1 MQRREFISYRQCGCS
16 RRARSSVIGSINA
29 GSAVQW
35 AHLVAAFR
43 KGLQEVG
50 YTDGQN
56 VDIEYRW
63 AEGNY
68 DRLPTMVADL
78 VRRRVNV
85 IRLGW
90 YFYRPGRKETT
101 ATIPIVFT
109 NGGDPVKSGLV
120 NSLNRPGGNIT
131 GVGSFILVTGS
142 KRPGVLHELVHPIRV
157 AAVTNPG
164 NPSSDIETKDLQ
176 SAAKICSQQLPV
188 LDTHSELLRTAW
200 SGPQIKRGTN
210 CSRSAPAGG

>member
-43 KGLQEVG
+43 KG
-50 YTDGQN
+50 YTAGRREITIGCRQ
-56 VDIEYRW
+56 W
-63 AEGNY
+63 SPTLCAAESTSYGW
-68 DRLPTMVADL
+68 
-78 VRRRVNV
+78 
-85 IRLGW
+85 GW
-90 YFYRPGRKETT
+90 YFYRPGRKEAT

-120 NSLNRPGGNIT
+120 NSLNLPGGNIT

-142 KRPGVLHELVHPIRV
+142 KRLGVLHELVHPIRV
-157 AAVTNPG
+157 AGLTNPG

-210 CSRSAPAGG
+210 CSRSVPAGG